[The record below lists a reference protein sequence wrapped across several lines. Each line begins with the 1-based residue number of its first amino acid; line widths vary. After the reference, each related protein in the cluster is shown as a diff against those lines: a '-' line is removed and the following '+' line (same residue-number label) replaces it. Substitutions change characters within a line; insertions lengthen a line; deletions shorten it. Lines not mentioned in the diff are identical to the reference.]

1 VFFAT
6 LLHLLFSKQKE
17 KVMAVISRRIIVP
30 AQGKSDAALAQAKSF
45 AEQTTQAGTQTRLL
59 KVIMGA
65 DAGNIE
71 MFVRFENFQQG
82 ISGFQSLA
90 ASAGVNSARAQ
101 LEGANVQSIS
111 GPYVYRSVFSEPTA
125 QPVLVQRQY
134 QISRANLQ
142 AAIALL
148 PEVKAVFSERTGMT
162 AVVPV
167 FSPEM
172 DRLIITYYMD
182 SMAELGKE
190 LDESAM
196 SPAFQNVVA
205 KAAQLGTLITGRVM
219 AVV

>member
-1 VFFAT
+1 
-6 LLHLLFSKQKE
+6 
-17 KVMAVISRRIIVP
+17 MAVISRRIIVP
-30 AQGKSDAALAQAKSF
+30 VQGKADAAIAQAKAL
-45 AEQTTQAGTQTRLL
+45 AEQTVQAGTKTRLL

-71 MFVRFENFQQG
+71 IFVRFENFQDG
-82 ISGFQSLA
+82 IAGFQSLA
-90 ASAGVNSARAQ
+90 ASSGVNAARAQ
-101 LEGANVQSIS
+101 LEGSNVQSIS
-111 GPYVYRSVFSEPTA
+111 GPYVYRTVFGEPTT
-125 QPVLVQRQY
+125 QPILVQRQY

-142 AAIALL
+142 AAVALM
-148 PEVKAVFSERTGMT
+148 PEVKAAFSEKTGMT

-172 DRLIITYYMD
+172 DRIIITYYMD

-190 LDESAM
+190 LDGSAM

-205 KAAQLGTLITGRVM
+205 KAAQIGTLITGRVL

>member
-1 VFFAT
+1 
-6 LLHLLFSKQKE
+6 
-17 KVMAVISRRIIVP
+17 MAVISRRIIVP
-30 AQGKSDAALAQAKSF
+30 ALGKSDAALAQAKSL

-205 KAAQLGTLITGRVM
+205 KAAQLGTLITGRVL

>member
-1 VFFAT
+1 
-6 LLHLLFSKQKE
+6 
-17 KVMAVISRRIIVP
+17 MAVISRRIIIP
-30 AQGKSDAALAQAKSF
+30 TQGKADAALLQAKSL
-45 AEQTTQAGTQTRLL
+45 AEQANQAGTKTRLL

-71 MFVRFENFQQG
+71 MFVKFESFQDG
-82 ISGFQSLA
+82 IAGFQTLA
-90 ASAGVNSARAQ
+90 TSAGVNNARSQ
-101 LEGANVQSIS
+101 LEGANVQSIT
-111 GPYVYRSVFSEPTA
+111 GPYVYRTVFGEPTT
-125 QPVLVQRQY
+125 QPILVQRQY

-148 PEVKAVFSERTGMT
+148 PEVKAAFSDKTGMT

-182 SMAELGKE
+182 SMVELGKE

-205 KAAQLGTLITGRVM
+205 KAAQLGTLITGRVL

>member
-1 VFFAT
+1 
-6 LLHLLFSKQKE
+6 
-17 KVMAVISRRIIVP
+17 MAVISRRIIVP

-205 KAAQLGTLITGRVM
+205 KAAQLGTLITGRVL

>member
-1 VFFAT
+1 
-6 LLHLLFSKQKE
+6 
-17 KVMAVISRRIIVP
+17 
-30 AQGKSDAALAQAKSF
+30 
-45 AEQTTQAGTQTRLL
+45 
-59 KVIMGA
+59 MGA

-205 KAAQLGTLITGRVM
+205 KAAQLGTLITGRVL

>member
-1 VFFAT
+1 
-6 LLHLLFSKQKE
+6 
-17 KVMAVISRRIIVP
+17 MAVISRRIIVP

>member
-1 VFFAT
+1 
-6 LLHLLFSKQKE
+6 
-17 KVMAVISRRIIVP
+17 MAVISRRIIVP
-30 AQGKSDAALAQAKSF
+30 TPGQADAVLAQAKNL
-45 AEQTTQAGTQTRLL
+45 AEQSTQAGTKTRLL

-71 MFVRFENFQQG
+71 MFVRFESFQDG
-82 ISGFQSLA
+82 VAGFHSLA
-90 ASAGVNSARAQ
+90 GSAGVSKARAQ
-101 LEGANVQSIS
+101 LEGPHVQSMS
-111 GPYVYRSVFSEPTA
+111 GPYVYRTVFSEPTA
-125 QPVLVQRQY
+125 QPILVQRQY

-148 PEVKAVFSERTGMT
+148 PEVKAAFSEKTGMT

-196 SPAFQNVVA
+196 SPAFQNVVT
-205 KAAQLGTLITGRVM
+205 KAAQLGTLLTGRVL

>member
-1 VFFAT
+1 
-6 LLHLLFSKQKE
+6 
-17 KVMAVISRRIIVP
+17 MAVISRRIIVP
-30 AQGKSDAALAQAKSF
+30 AQGKSDAALAQAKSL

-167 FSPEM
+167 FSPER

-205 KAAQLGTLITGRVM
+205 KAAQLGTLITGRVL